1 MTSRFNLVQA
11 PAREPGHCWITKT
24 AIGPFVDTGIDL
36 SLDKIDR
43 GRIYISVDALRE
55 MAQIAGLFDE
65 KEPVTV
71 ELKRKQWYDQGYND
85 AMKEISNDAVDRFI
99 GHISRNTVGLVGNT
113 AMVEQSSNLAS
124 FGAAVSSAEEPAAGT
139 SESTEAYG
147 GSQLEGT
154 SVGSRKRSSGV
165 STNSSDD
172 AQYRL

>member
-1 MTSRFNLVQA
+1 MSSRFNVVQA
-11 PAREPGHCWITKT
+11 PSREPGHCWITKT

-55 MAQIAGLFDE
+55 MAQIAGLFGE

-85 AMKEISNDAVDRFI
+85 AMKEMSSDAVDRFI
-99 GHISRNTVGLVGNT
+99 GHISRNTVGLIGNT

-124 FGAAVSSAEEPAAGT
+124 FGAAVSSAEEPTAGT
-139 SESTEAYG
+139 PESVEDTG
-147 GSQLEGT
+147 GPELESA
-154 SVGSRKRSSGV
+154 SVSGSKRSAGV
-165 STNSSDD
+165 PTNSSDD